1 MTTISCRYDGGLR
14 CAAEHAPSGSVIGTD
29 APPDNAG
36 KGECFSPTDLVATS
50 LATCLLT
57 VMGIVAERHGWPLEG
72 AWARV
77 EKTMSSDPPRR
88 IAALEVWVGLP
99 AALDERQR
107 GVLQRA
113 AEGCPVKATLQ
124 DAIPMTVHW
133 QVV

>member
-14 CAAEHAPSGSVIGTD
+14 CAAEHGPSGSVIDTD

-57 VMGIVAERHGWPLEG
+57 VMGIVAERHGWPLQG
-72 AWARV
+72 AAARV
-77 EKTMSSDPPRR
+77 EKTMSSEAPRR
-88 IAALEVWVGLP
+88 IAGLEVWVSLP

-107 GVLQRA
+107 RVLQRA
-113 AEGCPVKATLQ
+113 AEGCPVKASLEG
-124 DAIPMTVHW
+124 AIPMTLHW
-133 QVV
+133 EVV